1 MPAWRANFVA
11 FALIASAALTVN
23 RLRPPLNAAF
33 LGTKSQHDV
42 YTLPSTGQ
50 LNAMSLGYRSALAD
64 LIFAHV
70 LVSSGIHFQEK
81 RSFEFVSQ
89 YIEAVNALD
98 PKFEL
103 PYRMADGLITLQAK
117 PVGVDAYRQAR
128 RILERGMAEFPYSQG
143 MWTSAG
149 MFLAY
154 LGPTGNIE
162 GDELADWKLAG
173 GRALARSCEL
183 VGSQEPPPRQC
194 IMAAGLLTKAG
205 EAAAA
210 QQFVERMLALNDDP
224 EVRRFMGALL
234 EQKVGA
240 VERDRLRERREQFKH
255 AWGADLP
262 FISRGAALAIG
273 PRWDSAACAG
283 ASQCATSWRAWAASL
298 EQQQGR
304 TNTFG
309 DARGATQ

>member
-1 MPAWRANFVA
+1 MQVWRANFVA
-11 FALIASAALTVN
+11 FALIALAALTVS
-23 RLRPPLNAAF
+23 RVRPPLNTAF
-33 LGTKSQHDV
+33 LGTKNQNDV
-42 YTLPSTGQ
+42 YTLPPAGQ
-50 LNAMSLGYRSALAD
+50 LTAISLGYRSALAD
-64 LIFAHV
+64 MIFAHV

-81 RSFEFVSQ
+81 RAFEFAAK

-98 PKFEL
+98 PKFDL

-117 PVGVDAYRQAR
+117 PVSVDAYRQAR

-143 MWTSAG
+143 IWTSAG

-183 VGSQEPPPRQC
+183 VGSKEPPPQQC

-210 QQFVERMLALNDDP
+210 RQFIERMLALNDDP
-224 EVRRFMGALL
+224 EVRRYMGALL
-234 EQKVGA
+234 AQKVGA
-240 VERDRLRERREQFKH
+240 EERDRLQERREQFKR
-255 AWGADLP
+255 AWTTDLA
-262 FISRGAALAIG
+262 FVSRGAVLAIG

-283 ASQCATSWRAWAASL
+283 AGGCATSWRAWAAAID
-298 EQQQGR
+298 QQQGR
-304 TNTFG
+304 INASG
-309 DARGATQ
+309 DALGPTR